1 MLRYAK
7 TLLLMM
13 LIGMQ
18 CSIRVGC
25 MQQEQSVDED
35 PNLQQAYEQ
44 MSARLSVKVDVFEGD
59 NGTLLPRHIW
69 PRQVD
74 AQNSQ
79 GLLQSAV
86 WDIDPFGSKEIFQGS
101 VAVRGNKKMF
111 RILADTGSSLT
122 VRRCLL
128 YNQAICD

>member
-1 MLRYAK
+1 MPRYAK
-7 TLLLMM
+7 IILLTM
-13 LIGMQ
+13 LIGIHAGIGVH
-18 CSIRVGC
+18 CVH
-25 MQQEQSVDED
+25 QERSVDED
-35 PNLQQAYEQ
+35 PNLQKAYEQ

-59 NGTLLPRHIW
+59 KGTLLPRHIW

-122 VRRCLL
+122 VRRSFLC
-128 YNQAICD
+128 N